1 MKNLFIS
8 LFIMMIFGCK
18 KESQILTD
26 ETNTKTNNLVKSY
39 TSLALG
45 DSYTIGESVS
55 ADASFPFQLIAALK
69 TDTSVLET
77 PKIIAKTGWTTDE
90 LIAAIKSTPLQ
101 LKYDFV
107 TLLIGVNNQYR
118 SFDTDVYRKEFKE
131 LLQTAIKYAGDK
143 PENVFV
149 LSIPDWSV
157 TQFAKNSGRDVAK
170 ISVEIDFYNAIN
182 KEETAKTKS
191 VYLDITPIS
200 REATIN
206 LNLIANDGLHPSA
219 LMYNRW
225 VSGLAPLVSLK
236 LK

>member
-1 MKNLFIS
+1 
-8 LFIMMIFGCK
+8 MIFGCN
-18 KESQILTD
+18 KESQVLIN
-26 ETNTKTNNLVKSY
+26 ETNPKTNKPVKSY
-39 TSLALG
+39 TYLALG

-55 ADASFPFQLIAALK
+55 ADGSFPFQLIAELK
-69 TDTSVLET
+69 TDTSVVET

-90 LIAAIKSTPLQ
+90 LITAIKSATLQ
-101 LKYDFV
+101 PKYDFV

-149 LSIPDWSV
+149 LSIPDWGV
-157 TQFAKNSGRDVAK
+157 TQFAKTSGRQVSQIAK
-170 ISVEIDFYNAIN
+170 EIDFYNAIN
-182 KEETAKTKS
+182 KEETTKTKA

-200 REATIN
+200 REAANN

-225 VSGLAPLVSLK
+225 VSSLAPLVRIK

>member
-1 MKNLFIS
+1 M
-8 LFIMMIFGCK
+8 
-18 KESQILTD
+18 
-26 ETNTKTNNLVKSY
+26 VSY
-39 TSLALG
+39 TYLALG

-55 ADASFPFQLIAALK
+55 AEESFPFQLIAALK
-69 TDTSVLET
+69 TDPSVVET

-90 LIAAIKSTPLQ
+90 LITAIKSTTLQ
-101 LKYDFV
+101 PKYDFV
-107 TLLIGVNNQYR
+107 TLLIGVNNQYKN
-118 SFDTDVYRKEFKE
+118 FDTVIYRKEFKE
-131 LLQTAIKYAGDK
+131 LLKTSIKYAGDK

-170 ISVEIDFYNAIN
+170 ISAEIDFYNAIN
-182 KEETAKTKS
+182 KKETAKTKA

-200 REATIN
+200 REAVNN

-219 LMYNRW
+219 LMYSRW
-225 VSGLAPLVSLK
+225 VSTLAPLVKVK